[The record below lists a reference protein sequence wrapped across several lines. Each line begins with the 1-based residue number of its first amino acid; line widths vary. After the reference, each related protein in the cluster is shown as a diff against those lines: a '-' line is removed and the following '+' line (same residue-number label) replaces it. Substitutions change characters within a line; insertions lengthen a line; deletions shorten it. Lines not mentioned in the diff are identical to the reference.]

1 MKSPYALIIEC
12 SHHVRNTG
20 LDKVSS
26 HRKMMGA
33 GKPLRFFRDPAVS
46 EDYRIF
52 RRSCSATC
60 RELGIGASTVSMH
73 RHSCIQQKKKENF
86 FL

>member
-26 HRKMMGA
+26 YRKMMGA
-33 GKPLRFFRDPAVS
+33 GKPLRFFRDPAYLKTMEFSIDLV
-46 EDYRIF
+46 
-52 RRSCSATC
+52 
-60 RELGIGASTVSMH
+60 LPPV
-73 RHSCIQQKKKENF
+73 EN
-86 FL
+86 